1 MVKVT
6 NGAGGPW
13 WETNR
18 KKGDAGL
25 HQDPEERRRHSGLYL
40 GSGMLDAIVVIWSSQ
55 KSAVLDNIGSGL
67 LTRKKGQ
74 GWERTNET
82 FSHICCQIT
91 AELDSINLERC
102 HDASPDK
109 WSGTSSCT
117 LRRTSLLS
125 LQVMHYFY
133 GTKLW
138 HSSCHFSVMIRN
150 CYFCLLKS
158 FEWDHLQI
166 FQLKCSHF
174 GGHIDIDPLKAIG
187 ELRPKR
193 VDF

>member
-18 KKGDAGL
+18 KKGEAGL
-25 HQDPEERRRHSGLYL
+25 HQDPEERRRHSGWYL
-40 GSGMLDAIVVIWSSQ
+40 GSGMLDTIVVIWSSQ
-55 KSAVLDNIGSGL
+55 KSAVLDNIGSCL

-109 WSGTSSCT
+109 WFGTSSWT
-117 LRRTSLLS
+117 LRTSLLS

-138 HSSCHFSVMIRN
+138 HSSCHFSII
-150 CYFCLLKS
+150 CYFFPLKS
-158 FEWDHLQI
+158 FEWDHRLISPVLSEQKSYKYFNKSVLI
-166 FQLKCSHF
+166 LEET
-174 GGHIDIDPLKAIG
+174 LT
-187 ELRPKR
+187 L
-193 VDF
+193 

>member
-25 HQDPEERRRHSGLYL
+25 HQDPEERRRHSGWYL
-40 GSGMLDAIVVIWSSQ
+40 GSGMLDTIVVIWSSQ
-55 KSAVLDNIGSGL
+55 KSAVLDNIGSSL

-109 WSGTSSCT
+109 WFGTSSWT

-133 GTKLW
+133 GTKFW
-138 HSSCHFSVMIRN
+138 HSSCYLSVMTRN
-150 CYFCLLKS
+150 CYSCPLKS
-158 FEWDHLQI
+158 FEWDHHLISPVLSEQKS
-166 FQLKCSHF
+166 FKYF
-174 GGHIDIDPLKAIG
+174 N
-187 ELRPKR
+187 
-193 VDF
+193 